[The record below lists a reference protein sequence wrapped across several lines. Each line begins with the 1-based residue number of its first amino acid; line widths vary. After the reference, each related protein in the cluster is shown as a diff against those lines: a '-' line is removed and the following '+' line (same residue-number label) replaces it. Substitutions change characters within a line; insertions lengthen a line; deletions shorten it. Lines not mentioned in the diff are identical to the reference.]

1 MAEEERKTKAERR
14 AEARAERKRKEEE
27 AAQAQKRA
35 SIRNAV
41 IAVAVVAVIALVSVP
56 ALSNLIGGDGEGV
69 VVSQAQALE
78 ARESAECEM
87 VVENEPLESREH
99 LDPQTAP
106 PADALYSA
114 SPVRPTTSGPHFQ
127 NQSGAVSGVP
137 NQPLDERQLTHNMEH
152 GALVV
157 WFDPEQV
164 DESTVADM
172 EQWLQSR
179 LDMGYQ
185 SQAGGNVFVSPYSGQ
200 MSAPIAM
207 RMWGFA
213 LDCQEWNST
222 VADSMLIDYYGTHG
236 FAPERNLSPYPDGA
250 LTYGSDDG
258 SEAPS
263 EPSSGTGAS
272 SEPSAGESGTGG
284 ASETD
289 DATES

>member
-27 AAQAQKRA
+27 EARAQKRA

-56 ALSNLIGGDGEGV
+56 ALSNLIGGDDDATV
-69 VVSQAQALE
+69 IPQAQALE
-78 ARESAECEM
+78 ARESAGCEM
-87 VVENEPLESREH
+87 VVENQPLESREH

-106 PADALYSA
+106 PADALYA
-114 SPVRPTTSGPHFQ
+114 DAAVRPTHSGPHFV

-137 NQPLDERQLTHNMEH
+137 NQPLDERQVTHNMEH

-157 WFDPEQV
+157 WYDPAEV
-164 DESTVADM
+164 DDATVAEM
-172 EQWLQSR
+172 ESWLQSR

-185 SQAGGNVFVSPYSGQ
+185 SQAGGNVFVSPYDGE

-207 RMWGFA
+207 RMWGYA

-222 VADSMLIDYYGTHG
+222 AADSMLIDLYGTHG
-236 FAPERNLSPYPDGA
+236 FAPERTLSPYPDGA
-250 LTYGSDDG
+250 LTYGSGDG

-263 EPSSGTGAS
+263 EPSGSETS
-272 SEPSAGESGTGG
+272 SESETGG
-284 ASETD
+284 TSATD
-289 DATES
+289 DATEG